1 MVCKLIKEKKFTD
14 KENFEV
20 YPSDLV
26 PPQLYGTV
34 KAHKPK
40 KNYRKR
46 TILWMGTPP
55 YGISKYLVKLIQP
68 THTKQK
74 LENIQL
80 EKYPQVK
87 SRYHMMMS
95 TYIHLFLLT
104 KLLLSS

>member
-1 MVCKLIKEKKFTD
+1 MVCKLIKENKFTD

-46 TILWMGTPP
+46 TIL
-55 YGISKYLVKLIQP
+55 
-68 THTKQK
+68 
-74 LENIQL
+74 
-80 EKYPQVK
+80 
-87 SRYHMMMS
+87 
-95 TYIHLFLLT
+95 
-104 KLLLSS
+104 